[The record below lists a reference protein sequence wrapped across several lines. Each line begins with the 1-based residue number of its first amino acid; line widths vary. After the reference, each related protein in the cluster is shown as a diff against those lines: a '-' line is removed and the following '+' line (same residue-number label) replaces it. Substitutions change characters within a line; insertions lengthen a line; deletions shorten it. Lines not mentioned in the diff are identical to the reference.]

1 MAQRQVLKSY
11 SRISQAHSRNLV
23 VMEISSCKNS
33 LAPNVPL
40 PRKMSVVK
48 GAFLMHI
55 KLVII
60 LLSSSL
66 AFAGCSSSTTRPSA
80 NGSQTAEETVQPSS
94 ASSPASQWSSPAA
107 TETVTVKPKV
117 DACALLTSKEIE
129 SVQGE
134 AIKETKLTGQSKG
147 GFSVSQCFFT
157 LPNFTNSISL
167 MVAQKGRGS
176 GANDPKEFWRDTFH
190 EDKAREK
197 GKGRDKGKG
206 EEEEE
211 EGGGA
216 PPQKIPGIGDEAYWT
231 RSRVGGALY
240 VLKGDAYIRISIGG
254 AADQA
259 TKIKRSKVLAQKA
272 LARL

>member
-1 MAQRQVLKSY
+1 MRS
-11 SRISQAHSRNLV
+11 
-23 VMEISSCKNS
+23 
-33 LAPNVPL
+33 
-40 PRKMSVVK
+40 
-48 GAFLMHI
+48 

-66 AFAGCSSSTTRPSA
+66 AIAGCSSSTTPPPA
-80 NGSQTAEETVQPSS
+80 NGSQTAVEVAQPSS
-94 ASSPASQWSSPAA
+94 STANQPSSPAPAA
-107 TETVTVKPKV
+107 AVAVKPKV
-117 DACALLTSKEIE
+117 DACALLSSKEIE

-134 AIKETKLTGQSKG
+134 AIKETKLTGQSTG

-167 MVAQKGRGS
+167 LVAQKGGGS
-176 GANDPKEFWRDTFH
+176 GANDPKECWRDTFH

-197 GKGRDKGKG
+197 SKGRDKKKG

-211 EGGGA
+211 EGGGVA
-216 PPQKIPGIGDEAYWT
+216 PQKIPGVGDEAYWT

>member
-1 MAQRQVLKSY
+1 MRLEL
-11 SRISQAHSRNLV
+11 I
-23 VMEISSCKNS
+23 
-33 LAPNVPL
+33 
-40 PRKMSVVK
+40 
-48 GAFLMHI
+48 
-55 KLVII
+55 II

-66 AFAGCSSSTTRPSA
+66 AIAGCSNSTTPPPA
-80 NGSQTAEETVQPSS
+80 NGSRTEETVQPSS
-94 ASSPASQWSSPAA
+94 ASSPAAQPSSPAA
-107 TETVTVKPKV
+107 IEAGTVRPKI

-134 AIKETKLTGQSKG
+134 AIKETKLTEQSTG

-167 MVAQKGRGS
+167 LVAHKGEGS

-190 EDKAREK
+190 EDK
-197 GKGRDKGKG
+197 GRDKDRGHEKKKG

-211 EGGGA
+211 A
-216 PPQKIPGIGDEAYWT
+216 AVPPQKIPGIGDEAFWT

-240 VLKGDAYIRISIGG
+240 VLKGDAYIRVSIGG

>member
-1 MAQRQVLKSY
+1 MRS
-11 SRISQAHSRNLV
+11 
-23 VMEISSCKNS
+23 
-33 LAPNVPL
+33 
-40 PRKMSVVK
+40 
-48 GAFLMHI
+48 

-66 AFAGCSSSTTRPSA
+66 AIAGCGSSTTPPPA
-80 NGSQTAEETVQPSS
+80 NGSQTAVEVSQPSS
-94 ASSPASQWSSPAA
+94 SSAANQPSSPAPAA
-107 TETVTVKPKV
+107 AVAVKPKV
-117 DACALLTSKEIE
+117 DACALLSSKEIE

-134 AIKETKLTGQSKG
+134 AIKETKLTGQSTG

-167 MVAQKGRGS
+167 LVAQKGEGS

-197 GKGRDKGKG
+197 SKGRDKRKG
-206 EEEEE
+206 EEEE
-211 EGGGA
+211 EGGGV

-259 TKIKRSKVLAQKA
+259 TKIKRSKVLAQKV

>member
-1 MAQRQVLKSY
+1 
-11 SRISQAHSRNLV
+11 
-23 VMEISSCKNS
+23 
-33 LAPNVPL
+33 
-40 PRKMSVVK
+40 
-48 GAFLMHI
+48 MHI

-167 MVAQKGRGS
+167 MVAQKGEGS
-176 GANDPKEFWRDTFH
+176 GGNDPKEFWRDRFH
-190 EDKAREK
+190 EDKVREK
-197 GKGRDKGKG
+197 NKGHDRKKD
-206 EEEEE
+206 EEDEE
-211 EGGGA
+211 EGGV

-231 RSRVGGALY
+231 SSRVGGALY
-240 VLKGDAYIRISIGG
+240 VLKGDAYIRVSIGG
-254 AADQA
+254 AADQP

>member
-1 MAQRQVLKSY
+1 MRS
-11 SRISQAHSRNLV
+11 
-23 VMEISSCKNS
+23 
-33 LAPNVPL
+33 
-40 PRKMSVVK
+40 
-48 GAFLMHI
+48 

-66 AFAGCSSSTTRPSA
+66 AIAGCSSSKTPPQA
-80 NGSQTAEETVQPSS
+80 NGSQTAVEVAQPSS
-94 ASSPASQWSSPAA
+94 SSTANQPSSSAPAA
-107 TETVTVKPKV
+107 PVAVKPKV
-117 DACALLTSKEIE
+117 DACALLSSKEIE

-134 AIKETKLTGQSKG
+134 AIKETKLTGQSTG

-167 MVAQKGRGS
+167 LVAQKGEGS

-197 GKGRDKGKG
+197 SRGRDKKKG

-211 EGGGA
+211 EGGGV
-216 PPQKIPGIGDEAYWT
+216 PPQRIPGIGDEAYWT
-231 RSRVGGALY
+231 SSRVGGALY

-254 AADQA
+254 PADQA
-259 TKIKRSKVLAQKA
+259 TKIKRSKILAQKA
-272 LARL
+272 LAKL